1 MFGLILVILG
11 VLFLLEEM
19 GIITG
24 SFWGYFWPVIL
35 IVVGFSLMDK
45 DKKKG
50 DCNWFFCGKAKN
62 HKHDHHE
69 HNDHKVVD
77 EQ

>member
-1 MFGLILVILG
+1 MFGLVLVVLG

-50 DCNWFFCGKAKN
+50 GSSCFSWCCGDSKKD
-62 HKHDHHE
+62 KKK
-69 HNDHKVVD
+69 HKVVD

>member
-11 VLFLLEEM
+11 ILFLLEEA

-35 IVVGFSLMDK
+35 IVVGLNLMKK
-45 DKKKG
+45 DKFGMDCCGFWGQSKK
-50 DCNWFFCGKAKN
+50 KN
-62 HKHDHHE
+62 DQKTQHI
-69 HNDHKVVD
+69 VD